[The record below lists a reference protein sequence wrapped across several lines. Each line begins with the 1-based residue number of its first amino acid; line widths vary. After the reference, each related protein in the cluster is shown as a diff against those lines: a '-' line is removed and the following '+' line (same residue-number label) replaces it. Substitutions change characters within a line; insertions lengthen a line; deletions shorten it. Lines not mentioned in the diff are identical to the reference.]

1 MKNYEKYVN
10 KIKEYGG
17 NNFCSMFVEPHILK
31 SIGLSCGDLTC
42 GACRVLQLVWLTEG
56 GDPKEPEIDW
66 SKVEVDTPVLVRDN
80 ENNEWRRFY
89 FAKYENGL
97 VYTWVAGA
105 TSWTAKGNMYK
116 WRFAKLAESED
127 KCEKTN
133 KEEPETDWSKVE
145 VDTPILVR
153 DSENTEWLKKHFAK
167 YEDGIVY
174 VWNLGRTSW
183 TAPHDKSVSA
193 WRYAKLIE
201 DEKEHKEP
209 EVDWSK
215 VEVDTPIL
223 VRVFEG
229 EKWKKRYFAKVENG
243 FVYAWTGENTSL
255 TAHGMTRWSYAK
267 LAESEET
274 K

>member
-127 KCEKTN
+127 KCEKAN

-153 DSENTEWLKKHFAK
+153 EYEHENWVRRYFAK
-167 YEDGIVY
+167 YKGGKVY
-174 VWNLGRTSW
+174 VWNNGRTSW
-183 TAPHDKSVSA
+183 T
-193 WRYAKLIE
+193 
-201 DEKEHKEP
+201 EKFM
-209 EVDWSK
+209 
-215 VEVDTPIL
+215 TP
-223 VRVFEG
+223 
-229 EKWKKRYFAKVENG
+229 WK
-243 FVYAWTGENTSL
+243 
-255 TAHGMTRWSYAK
+255 YAK